1 MGFAKVNETRVQ
13 SLATIVSVLGREKVL
28 LFEDID
34 PQYKAI
40 KRVAEVCKSYTSM
53 LVVLNALVSYRLT
66 MTGEEYWTAFSD
78 YVAKHCIGID
88 SAPSAEYILK
98 IFIEKFNRALLSK
111 KLFRVSK
118 AVRCRGVLE
127 AIEKRSLTN
136 TWRELS
142 LCLSANPSSKT
153 IVFAVKMLYYAKKAL
168 GERVE
173 VPMEIPIPV
182 DGRVALVTYLSGA
195 LIVEG
200 VSTSREAL
208 LRYSDTIRNVWSKVA
223 RLSGVPPLNLDA
235 MIWYFGKYAYMGSR
249 SKVLEKAFSELKNLF
264 SRDEVEMLVD
274 NLFYLVP

>member
-1 MGFAKVNETRVQ
+1 
-13 SLATIVSVLGREKVL
+13 
-28 LFEDID
+28 
-34 PQYKAI
+34 
-40 KRVAEVCKSYTSM
+40 
-53 LVVLNALVSYRLT
+53 
-66 MTGEEYWTAFSD
+66 
-78 YVAKHCIGID
+78 
-88 SAPSAEYILK
+88 
-98 IFIEKFNRALLSK
+98 
-111 KLFRVSK
+111 
-118 AVRCRGVLE
+118 
-127 AIEKRSLTN
+127 
-136 TWRELS
+136 
-142 LCLSANPSSKT
+142 
-153 IVFAVKMLYYAKKAL
+153 MLYYAKKAL